1 MVGQARA
8 QLHSH
13 VRLFVVPR
21 TVAHQA
27 PLSMGFSREEY
38 YSGCRFFFQGI
49 FPTQGSKL
57 CLIKKQNRKR
67 KMGATWGSLAIL
79 KFYWVHG

>member
-13 VRLFVVPR
+13 VRLFVAPW
-21 TVAHQA
+21 TVAHQG
-27 PLSMGFSREEY
+27 PLSMGFSRQEY
-38 YSGCRFFFQGI
+38 CSGCRFLFQGI

-57 CLIKKQNRKR
+57 CLIKNKTEKE
-67 KMGATWGSLAIL
+67 KWEL
-79 KFYWVHG
+79 HGDP